1 NFDKDAV
8 AGFKKEH
15 LANLDKEAVAGLGK
29 EHLANFDKDAMAGFK
44 KEHLANLDKEAV
56 AGLEKEHL
64 ANINIEAVAGL
75 GRSHIVK
82 MSEKALS
89 GFNVDQVKGLDSKS
103 REGLGDKVEDF
114 GEFSINVKKELVKN
128 ETRRMPGVGSF
139 DILAKII
146 KETGGGTKNDNGWD
160 EKVNVQEKFSSSL
173 DAQKI
178 SNNLKETSQISSLLS
193 KLNILKKK

>member
-1 NFDKDAV
+1 
-8 AGFKKEH
+8 
-15 LANLDKEAVAGLGK
+15 
-29 EHLANFDKDAMAGFK
+29 M
-44 KEHLANLDKEAV
+44 
-56 AGLEKEHL
+56 
-64 ANINIEAVAGL
+64 AGL

-139 DILAKII
+139 DILAKIL
-146 KETGGGTKNDNGWD
+146 KETGGSKKIDNGWD